1 MSIFLLTSSAVLGA
15 VWCVVLFLVC
25 FVCVH
30 LVKLA
35 KIGFDVT
42 KKQTKK
48 PSEQPPNEHT
58 NSQNHPDGKTPS
70 GQRSVYYFVKQ
81 KRRDGQTVYRRSKG
95 LRYK

>member
-15 VWCVVLFLVC
+15 VWCGVLLLVC

-42 KKQTKK
+42 KKETKEQT
-48 PSEQPPNEHT
+48 EQPKNEHLQP
-58 NSQNHPDGKTPS
+58 QNHPNGKTPS

-81 KRRDGQTVYRRSKG
+81 KRKDGQTVYRRSKRG
-95 LRYK
+95 RYQ